1 MQEQLY
7 ILAGPLLYLLYPV
20 TRSNTS
26 VYLWTS
32 KRFSSMNLRCI
43 SARITAKRSWLSYTF
58 RSLPSHETKRAS
70 RTLVMQHSSSQSLL
84 PPVCP
89 SNCVISHTFREYPKS
104 MKLKEA
110 ITEGIE
116 RPASCIID
124 PKIQASCIAC
134 CLNRF
139 AVGFSDGCVRV
150 YDEATC
156 QEYAQL
162 THGEAV
168 RRVGLT
174 RSGTL
179 LTAAG
184 RKKIK
189 VWNLVTSTLLWTVT
203 ARNIFL
209 DIGFK
214 GAGTILMVTTRTG
227 LMLLL

>member
-20 TRSNTS
+20 TRSNTF

-58 RSLPSHETKRAS
+58 RSLPSHETERAS
-70 RTLVMQHSSSQSLL
+70 RTLVTQHSSSQSLL

-89 SNCVISHTFREYPKS
+89 SNCVISHTFREYLKS

-116 RPASCIID
+116 RPASCIVD

-139 AVGFSDGCVRV
+139 AVGLFNGSVRI
-150 YDEATC
+150 YNEA
-156 QEYAQL
+156 QHPQL

-168 RRVGLT
+168 HHVVLQVQEHFDLLPVAK
-174 RSGTL
+174 RSKFGISL
-179 LTAAG
+179 Q
-184 RKKIK
+184 
-189 VWNLVTSTLLWTVT
+189 
-203 ARNIFL
+203 ARFCGPSLPLIF
-209 DIGFK
+209 F
-214 GAGTILMVTTRTG
+214 
-227 LMLLL
+227 